1 MPLNLVK
8 GTFRI
13 LHSAPDGDS
22 VHFYPDDR
30 EAFTKLNLAA
40 LPNHE
45 GGVQLR
51 LDAIDALETHYTPR
65 VHGGF
70 THHQPL
76 GLAHAAGDELLE
88 LLGFSGVARDHEK
101 VTAATP
107 ERVPGWILTRFADK
121 YGRPVSLVFAGEPEQ
136 ADLSAVFVNVA
147 LLQRSM
153 NHQLLAAGLVYPTF
167 YSQLFVDLRR
177 ALTAT
182 THQAREAGL
191 GVWAQDSTTAGAAIA
206 NLTDVDDKLVLL
218 PKLFRRLID
227 YFALGAGSASLDG
240 FEEFLAARDDRVLVL
255 PDGQLTGLDTVVQV
269 EGQTVR
275 LLHPPEDVVFLEG

>member
-1 MPLNLVK
+1 MTEVTKMPLSLVK

-22 VHFYPDDR
+22 VHFYPDDP
-30 EAFTKLNLAA
+30 EAFATLKLAA
-40 LPNHE
+40 PPNHE

-76 GLAHAAGDELLE
+76 GLAHAAGDELLG
-88 LLGFSGVARDHEK
+88 LLGFSGVVRNHET

-107 ERVPGWILTRFADK
+107 ERAPGWILTRFADK
-121 YGRPVSLVFAGEPEQ
+121 YGRPVSLVFAGEPQ
-136 ADLSAVFVNVA
+136 QPDLAAVFVNVP
-147 LLQRSM
+147 LLRQSV

-167 YSQLFVDLRR
+167 YSQLYVDLRR

-182 THQAREAGL
+182 THQARDGGL
-191 GVWAQDSTTAGAAIA
+191 GVWASGPRTAPPPG
-206 NLTDVDDKLVLL
+206 
-218 PKLFRRLID
+218 RR
-227 YFALGAGSASLDG
+227 S
-240 FEEFLAARDDRVLVL
+240 
-255 PDGQLTGLDTVVQV
+255 
-269 EGQTVR
+269 
-275 LLHPPEDVVFLEG
+275 PP